1 MHMRLVVTGGAGF
14 IGSRFVEKCMTNK
27 DMSEAIDSLV
37 VVDKLT
43 YAGNYANI
51 QHFEADPRFHFIHT
65 DINDRDVLTPY
76 VANSDWVI
84 NFAAESHVDR
94 SLSDPT
100 EFIESNIVGVFNLL
114 ELVKESHNVKFLQVS
129 TDEVYGTITKG
140 SWDEQSPLQPRSP
153 YSASKASADLLVLAY
168 VTSFGIDGR
177 ITRCSNNFG
186 PRQHPEK
193 MIPTIIQHLK
203 NGTEIPVYGD
213 GNNVRDWLFVDDH
226 VLGIWLTVLN
236 GKSGNVYNLGGGVEY
251 SNNDLIKEIS
261 KSMRIEVPKVK
272 YVEDRK
278 GHDFRYSLSYQKAK
292 REIGYAPKFEFGEA
306 IKVLIQQIQ

>member
-14 IGSRFVEKCMTNK
+14 IGSRFVEKCLTDK
-27 DMSEAIDSLV
+27 VISDAIDDLL

-43 YAGNYANI
+43 YAGNYSNI
-51 QHFEADPRFHFIHT
+51 KHFESDTRFRFIHT
-65 DINDRDVLTPY
+65 DINNRDVLRPY
-76 VANSDWVI
+76 VASSDWVI

-94 SLSDPT
+94 SLSNPT
-100 EFIESNIVGVFNLL
+100 EFIESNFVGVFNLL
-114 ELVKESHNVKFLQVS
+114 ELVKESRNVKFLQVS
-129 TDEVYGTITKG
+129 TDEVYGTIAEG

-193 MIPTIIQHLK
+193 MIPTIIRHLR
-203 NGTEIPVYGD
+203 NDTEIPVYGD

-226 VLGIWLTVLN
+226 VFGIWLTVLN
-236 GKSGNVYNLGGGVEY
+236 GKSGNAYNLGGGIEY
-251 SNNDLIKEIS
+251 SNNDLIKVIS
-261 KSMRIEVPKVK
+261 KSMGIGVPKLK

-278 GHDFRYSLSYQKAK
+278 GHDFRYSLSYEKAK
-292 REIGYAPKFEFGEA
+292 RELGYSPKFEFCEA
-306 IKVLIQQIQ
+306 IKVVIQEIQ

>member
-14 IGSRFVEKCMTNK
+14 IGSRFVEKCLTDK
-27 DMSEAIDSLV
+27 VMSDAIDSLV

-51 QHFEADPRFHFIHT
+51 RHYETDPRFHFIHT
-65 DINDRDVLTPY
+65 DINDRAVLKPY

-100 EFIESNIVGVFNLL
+100 EFIESNFVGVFNLL
-114 ELVKESHNVKFLQVS
+114 ELVKKSQNVKFLQVS
-129 TDEVYGTITKG
+129 TDEVYGTIAEG
-140 SWDEQSPLQPRSP
+140 SWNEQSPLQPRSP

-203 NGTEIPVYGD
+203 NDTEIPVYGD

-261 KSMRIEVPKVK
+261 KSMGIESPKLK

-278 GHDFRYSLSYQKAK
+278 GHDFRYSLSYEKAK
-292 REIGYAPKFEFGEA
+292 REIGYVPRFEFREA
-306 IKVLIQQIQ
+306 IKVLIQEI